1 MKEKKIELVL
11 PEIENTQGF
20 AMQNVVKGFA
30 VTIDEIK
37 NWFENYDVDSIQL
50 WISGAV
56 EAGGVLKLFL
66 SAHGEGGVTITLRPK
81 KQKERRV
88 RDSNP

>member
-11 PEIENTQGF
+11 PEIEHTQGF
-20 AMQNVVKGFA
+20 AMQNAAKGFSIA
-30 VTIDEIK
+30 IDEIK
-37 NWFENYDVDSIQL
+37 EWFDSYDIDYIQL

-66 SAHGEGGVTITLRPK
+66 SASGEGGVSITLRPK
-81 KQKERRV
+81 RQKERRV